1 MDLDV
6 AATRLNDELS
16 TLRELLLT
24 SAANLDD
31 DRDGANALG
40 DMSDSEESL
49 TSREQ
54 DDAVAQGLRDRLAQV
69 RRALD
74 RLADGTYGR
83 SLRSGDVIPDERLD
97 ADPAAE
103 LTAAEA
109 AEAT

>member
-1 MDLDV
+1 MDLAV

-16 TLRELLLT
+16 TLHELLLS
-24 SAANLDD
+24 SAANVDD
-31 DRDGANALG
+31 DRDGANAPG

-54 DDAVAQGLRDRLAQV
+54 DDAVAQGLRHRLAQV

-83 SLRSGDVIPDERLD
+83 SVRSGDVIHDERLD

-109 AEAT
+109 AQAQ